1 MHSLRVCHSTY
12 HIACCSSMVANDIQD
27 MWDLRKASPPP
38 IDWDDDGQ
46 EWEYVGIVSEEVD
59 TFFEKRCV
67 EFMS

>member
-1 MHSLRVCHSTY
+1 
-12 HIACCSSMVANDIQD
+12 MVANDTQD

-38 IDWDDDGQ
+38 IDWADDGQ

-67 EFMS
+67 ELMS